1 MVYDIEMKITA
12 QELLDARESDLKKIR
27 DRRNQPTQPVVEPT
41 QPVVVRKTYPKIR
54 ISKIM
59 HRQLDEIENYSGP
72 DYRKQSLSKQYR
84 ELAEDNIFRA
94 CDSKVI
100 RWYVRK
106 WRKLCKPRAV
116 KR

>member
-1 MVYDIEMKITA
+1 MKITA

-27 DRRNQPTQPVVEPT
+27 DRRNQPT

>member
-1 MVYDIEMKITA
+1 MKITA

-27 DRRNQPTQPVVEPT
+27 DRRNQPT

-59 HRQLDEIENYSGP
+59 HRQLDEIENYSGL